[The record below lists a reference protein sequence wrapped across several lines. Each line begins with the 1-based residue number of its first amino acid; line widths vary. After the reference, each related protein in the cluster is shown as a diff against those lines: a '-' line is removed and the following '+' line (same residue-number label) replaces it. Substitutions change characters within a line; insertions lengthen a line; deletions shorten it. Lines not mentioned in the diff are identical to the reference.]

1 MLDIDYEFRKGIFF
15 IRLFGDL
22 NKVSYRQR
30 DKELEQLILE
40 NKFKYIV
47 INTNYL
53 ERVDLDGLNYIMKIY
68 YLTKENDGNL
78 VICDKFKV
86 LRTLL
91 NNNVPSIEDELEVL

>member
-1 MLDIDYEFRKGIFF
+1 
-15 IRLFGDL
+15 
-22 NKVSYRQR
+22 VSYRQR